1 MKRLPPP
8 NMHLLAHMRECIED
22 YGPVQ
27 SFWLFSFERFNRM
40 LGKLPHNNKSI
51 EVQVMRRFQRDSK
64 LMHVQLP
71 KEFQSDFSSICFQ
84 ETIEN
89 D

>member
-1 MKRLPPP
+1 
-8 NMHLLAHMRECIED
+8 
-22 YGPVQ
+22 
-27 SFWLFSFERFNRM
+27 M

-51 EVQVMRRFQRDSK
+51 EIQVMRRFQRDSK

-71 KEFQSDFSSICFQ
+71 KEFQSDFSICFQ

-89 D
+89 DCEDLNVSNIHLKQMMTSELDSVVEC